1 MLAFAIILVCV
12 DGSESSIK
20 AADYAIEMARKYD
33 AQLISLY
40 VVVSQLGYAYSSGA
54 FGLVTPNA
62 INELLDKS
70 KQEARKWFDEIEKK
84 AMAQGVNVKVEMV
97 ASPTSIVPA
106 IVDYA
111 EKNKVDLIVTG
122 TKGRRRSGLAKLL
135 LGSVASGVVTYAN
148 CPVMV
153 VKYSSTI
160 HTHYFIPRLP
170 FTLSWVLGSASL
182 DTGTEGLLTFLVGL
196 GVSSNS
202 SSLACSV
209 SSGCLISF
217 LWLM

>member
-1 MLAFAIILVCV
+1 LAFAKILLCV
-12 DGSESSIK
+12 DGSESSMK
-20 AADYAIEMARKYD
+20 AADYAIEMAKKHES
-33 AQLISLY
+33 QMISLY

-54 FGLVTPNA
+54 FGLITPNA

-84 AMAQGVNVKVEMV
+84 ATAGGVKVKTEMV

-111 EKNKVDLIVTG
+111 EKNEVDLIVTG
-122 TKGRRRSGLAKLL
+122 TKGRRRSGFAKLL

-153 VKYSSTI
+153 VK
-160 HTHYFIPRLP
+160 
-170 FTLSWVLGSASL
+170 
-182 DTGTEGLLTFLVGL
+182 
-196 GVSSNS
+196 
-202 SSLACSV
+202 
-209 SSGCLISF
+209 
-217 LWLM
+217 

>member
-1 MLAFAIILVCV
+1 MAFAKILLCV
-12 DGSESSIK
+12 DGSESSMK
-20 AADYAIEMARKYD
+20 AADYAIEMAKKHES
-33 AQLISLY
+33 QMISLH

-54 FGLVTPNA
+54 FGLITPNA

-84 AMAQGVNVKVEMV
+84 ATAVGVKVKTEMV

-111 EKNKVDLIVTG
+111 EKNEVDLIVTG
-122 TKGRRRSGLAKLL
+122 TKGRRRSGFAKLL

-153 VKYSSTI
+153 VK
-160 HTHYFIPRLP
+160 
-170 FTLSWVLGSASL
+170 
-182 DTGTEGLLTFLVGL
+182 
-196 GVSSNS
+196 
-202 SSLACSV
+202 
-209 SSGCLISF
+209 
-217 LWLM
+217 

>member
-1 MLAFAIILVCV
+1 MAFANILVCV
-12 DGSESSIK
+12 DGSESSMK
-20 AADYAIEMARKYD
+20 AADYAIEMAKKHD

-40 VVVSQLGYAYSSGA
+40 VIVSQLGYAYSSGA

-62 INELLDKS
+62 INELLEKS

-84 AMAQGVNVKVEMV
+84 ATARGIKVKTEMV

-122 TKGRRRSGLAKLL
+122 TRGRRRWSGFAKLL

-153 VKYSSTI
+153 VK
-160 HTHYFIPRLP
+160 
-170 FTLSWVLGSASL
+170 
-182 DTGTEGLLTFLVGL
+182 
-196 GVSSNS
+196 
-202 SSLACSV
+202 
-209 SSGCLISF
+209 
-217 LWLM
+217 

>member
-1 MLAFAIILVCV
+1 MAFTKILACV
-12 DGSESSIK
+12 DGSESSMR
-20 AADYAIEMARKYD
+20 AADYAIEMAEKHES
-33 AQLISLY
+33 QMISLY

-54 FGLVTPNA
+54 FGLVTPNT

-84 AMAQGVNVKVEMV
+84 ATARGIKVKTEMV

-122 TKGRRRSGLAKLL
+122 TKGRRRSGFAKLL

-153 VKYSSTI
+153 VK
-160 HTHYFIPRLP
+160 
-170 FTLSWVLGSASL
+170 
-182 DTGTEGLLTFLVGL
+182 
-196 GVSSNS
+196 
-202 SSLACSV
+202 
-209 SSGCLISF
+209 
-217 LWLM
+217 